1 MTEFKPP
8 AQTTGQSNTEIQ
20 DMAEHRQDE
29 RNVYLTLHRTI
40 NAPVEKVYAAWTDP
54 ELLRRW
60 FSPGDTVVT
69 RAVAEVTVGGTFLIE
84 MRRADGKHRLTRG
97 LYREVVP
104 NHRLVHTWRWDGSD
118 VESLV
123 TVEFEPGPEG
133 TTRLTLTHSRFAEVE
148 VRDEHEYGWAAC
160 LRKLQTLLTDRSV
173 RCGTDIQAL

>member
-8 AQTTGQSNTEIQ
+8 AQTAGQSNSEGLDT
-20 DMAEHRQDE
+20 AEHRLDE
-29 RNVYLTLHRTI
+29 RNIYLTLHRTI

-60 FSPGDTVVT
+60 FSPGDAVVT

-84 MRRADGKHRLTRG
+84 MRGTDGKRWLTRG

-104 NHRLVHTWRWDGSD
+104 NRRLVHTWRWDGSD

-123 TVEFEPGPEG
+123 TVEFEPGSADM
-133 TTRLTLTHSRFAEVE
+133 TRLTLTHSKFAQAEA
-148 VRDEHEYGWAAC
+148 RDEHEHGWAGC
-160 LRKLQTLLTDRSV
+160 LKKLQTLFTGKNV
-173 RCGTDIQAL
+173 

>member
-8 AQTTGQSNTEIQ
+8 ARTAGQSNTEIQ

-29 RNVYLTLHRTI
+29 RNIYLTLHRTF
-40 NAPVEKVYAAWTDP
+40 NAPVEKVYAAWTEP
-54 ELLRRW
+54 ELLCRW

-84 MRRADGKHRLTRG
+84 MRRADGKRRLTRG

-104 NHRLVHTWRWDGSD
+104 NCRLVHTWCWDDSD

-123 TVEFEPGPEG
+123 TVEFEPGPAG
-133 TTRLTLTHSRFAEVE
+133 TTRLTLTHSRFAQIEA
-148 VRDEHEYGWAAC
+148 RDEHQHGWSGC
-160 LRKLQTLLTDRSV
+160 LGKLQALFTGRSV
-173 RCGTDIQAL
+173 YCGPDT